1 MPRKKM
7 VGEDTALEALKEELI
22 KHPFPHKTEVTE
34 AVEEPSVSVVTD
46 NVPKRY
52 IASLYLEREP
62 LAKDVFA
69 GSYIYWD
76 STNTITFESLVPHY
90 STDLEVKSESDILV
104 TKEGRTSIVSRW
116 ETPKEWLRNLPFAN
130 LGVYICKTV
139 EELYETE

>member
-1 MPRKKM
+1 MEKKM
-7 VGEDTALEALKEELI
+7 GNEEKDLEVMKEELVKDAI
-22 KHPFPHKTEVTE
+22 QKLETPPV
-34 AVEEPSVSVVTD
+34 PVVID

-76 STNTITFESLVPHY
+76 STNTITFEALVPHY

-104 TKEGRTSIVSRW
+104 TKEGRTSLVSRW
-116 ETPKEWLRNLPFAN
+116 ETPKDWIKNLPFAN
-130 LGVYICKTV
+130 LGIYICKSV

>member
-1 MPRKKM
+1 MPRAKI
-7 VGEDTALEALKEELI
+7 DTSEQLSGNEEKDLEVMKEELVKDAI
-22 KHPFPHKTEVTE
+22 QKLETPPV
-34 AVEEPSVSVVTD
+34 PVVID

-76 STNTITFESLVPHY
+76 STNTITFEALVPHY

-116 ETPKEWLRNLPFAN
+116 ETPKDWIKNLPFAN
-130 LGVYICKTV
+130 LGVYICKSV